1 MKNIFIGICVL
12 GMILLLA
19 LGVLLS
25 IQTQPKI
32 SKSVNVILNITPSVD
47 FTLTADPVSITTPV
61 GRNVAYTISVVSVND
76 FAGDI
81 VFSISGPPEG
91 VTAAFLPS
99 NTLTLGAGETKG
111 IQIDLSIPQDN
122 ALVGEHALTITAE
135 SEVYN

>member
-12 GMILLLA
+12 IILLAFGTL
-19 LGVLLS
+19 VLT
-25 IQTQPKI
+25 QTQPKI

-61 GRNVAYTISVVSVND
+61 GRNVAYTISVISVND

-81 VFSISGPPEG
+81 LFSISGLPEG

-99 NTLTLGAGETKG
+99 NTLTLGAGETRG
-111 IQIDLSIPQDN
+111 ISVEMVIPDDP
-122 ALVGEHALTITAE
+122 AIVGDYTLVVTATSTI
-135 SEVYN
+135 YN